1 MSYDSR
7 AALREVQKIPRVP
20 QLAGLGQR
28 PFRDEVLQ
36 VGIASKERG
45 RRCAS

>member
-20 QLAGLGQR
+20 QLAGFGQR
-28 PFRDEVLQ
+28 AFRDQVLRSR
-36 VGIASKERG
+36 VAVARERL
-45 RRCAS
+45 AIVM